1 MRKRISAIIILSFF
15 AVSFITAAPESG
27 VSGVVHSATNTVL
40 LYLGSVFDNLF
51 VLFTRQLN
59 LSFANLRDNIVPQLC
74 FILILC
80 EVSWLSIQAI
90 LRKSMAIPEV
100 MMKLF
105 LVVLVVVITQNL
117 NWIVNGLMKLFTA
130 MAKTA
135 GDSANLYTGDAA
147 IFTPSIVIQST
158 GMMLSP
164 LAEARESLTNFMDG
178 IEFGF
183 FKDNTYALFSLL
195 IPALVAKGVLW
206 LVEIMLLV
214 MICFCNINVTM
225 WLIEF
230 QFLMVVCM
238 ICLPWHIFAPT
249 RFIASGIWQALFG
262 QAIKLFVIVFLV
274 SIAPNLFQTVT
285 ATATNSLLNALLET
299 QAGFSFAAVGGL
311 AITVIGVCIA
321 YCYFLLK
328 GPAIAKAII
337 VGQPVMETLGSHTV
351 AMMGAR
357 ALGLVGAG
365 FGAAAAGA
373 SGLFGSAAG
382 SLFGWMRHPFGGS
395 ESSGSHDTNYNQGK
409 V

>member
-1 MRKRISAIIILSFF
+1 MRKRISAIIILCFF
-15 AVSFITAAPESG
+15 AAPFLAAAPESG

-100 MMKLF
+100 MMKFF

-195 IPALVAKGVLW
+195 IPALFAKGVLW

-238 ICLPWHIFAPT
+238 ICLPWHLFAPT
-249 RFIASGIWQALFG
+249 RLTAS
-262 QAIKLFVIVFLV
+262 VFV
-274 SIAPNLFQTVT
+274 SI
-285 ATATNSLLNALLET
+285 LL
-299 QAGFSFAAVGGL
+299 V
-311 AITVIGVCIA
+311 
-321 YCYFLLK
+321 
-328 GPAIAKAII
+328 
-337 VGQPVMETLGSHTV
+337 
-351 AMMGAR
+351 
-357 ALGLVGAG
+357 
-365 FGAAAAGA
+365 
-373 SGLFGSAAG
+373 
-382 SLFGWMRHPFGGS
+382 
-395 ESSGSHDTNYNQGK
+395 
-409 V
+409 

>member
-15 AVSFITAAPESG
+15 AVSFLTAAPESG

-100 MMKLF
+100 MMKFF

-285 ATATNSLLNALLET
+285 ATATNSLLNALLQT

-321 YCYFLLK
+321 YCYFLL
-328 GPAIAKAII
+328 
-337 VGQPVMETLGSHTV
+337 V
-351 AMMGAR
+351 
-357 ALGLVGAG
+357 
-365 FGAAAAGA
+365 
-373 SGLFGSAAG
+373 
-382 SLFGWMRHPFGGS
+382 
-395 ESSGSHDTNYNQGK
+395 
-409 V
+409 